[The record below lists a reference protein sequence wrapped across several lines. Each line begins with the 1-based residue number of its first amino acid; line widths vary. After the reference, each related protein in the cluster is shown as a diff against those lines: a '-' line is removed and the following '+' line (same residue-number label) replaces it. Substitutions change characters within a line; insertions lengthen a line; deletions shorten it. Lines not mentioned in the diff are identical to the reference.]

1 MRSHRRI
8 ALAFSTIALLATTA
22 CGSGDAIDDADD
34 AGDQPTEESSAATE
48 QGALTLSGQNFTEMQ
63 VMAAMY
69 EQVLTDAG
77 YDVTTK
83 LVTTRDIYLKQ
94 MSDGKVDV
102 VPEYLAGI
110 TDFLHIQANGENAKP
125 VSSNDPQATLDALEP
140 LAAQA
145 NITMLE
151 PSQATDQNAFFVT
164 KDFAAENNLE
174 TLSDLAKMDM
184 SITLA
189 APEDCAGRPD
199 CEGGLTEV
207 YGLNI
212 EKIIPT
218 GFGGAA
224 TLESVKDGE
233 SQLGETGT
241 TDGSLESQ
249 GLVLLEDDK
258 GIQPA
263 QNLTPAV
270 NSEFLDA
277 HPDVADALNELSA
290 TLTTED
296 LAQLNFAVDAE
307 RQKPADVAET
317 YLSDK
322 GLI

>member
-1 MRSHRRI
+1 M
-8 ALAFSTIALLATTA
+8 ALGTLALLATAA
-22 CGSGDAIDDADD
+22 CGGGEAIDNADD
-34 AGDQPTEESSAATE
+34 VGNEPTESSAATE
-48 QGALTLSGQNFTEMQ
+48 KGALTLSGQNFTEMQ

-69 EQVLTDAG
+69 EQVLTAAG

-83 LVTTRDIYLKQ
+83 LVTTRDIYIKQ
-94 MSDGKVDV
+94 MTDGKVDV

-125 VSSNDPQATLDALEP
+125 VSTNDPQATLEALEP
-140 LAAQA
+140 LAAEA

-164 KDFAAENNLE
+164 KEFAAENNLE
-174 TLSDLAKMDM
+174 TLSDLAALDM
-184 SITLA
+184 PITLA
-189 APEDCAGRPD
+189 APEDCAGRSD

-212 EKIIPT
+212 KEIIPT

-241 TDGSLESQ
+241 TDGSLEPQ

-277 HPDVADALNELSA
+277 HPDVAETLNELSA
-290 TLTTED
+290 TLTTDD
-296 LAQLNFAVDAE
+296 LAQLNLQVDAE
-307 RQKPADVAET
+307 RQKPADVAEA
-317 YLSDK
+317 YLSEQ

>member
-1 MRSHRRI
+1 MRSRRTIAI
-8 ALAFSTIALLATTA
+8 ALSSIALLATAA
-22 CGSGDAIDDADD
+22 CGDGGAIDDADD
-34 AGDQPTEESSAATE
+34 VGDEPTQESSAATD

-69 EQVLTDAG
+69 EQVLTAAG

-83 LVTTRDIYLKQ
+83 LVTTRDIYIKH

-110 TDFLHIQANGENAKP
+110 TDFLQIEANGENAKP

-140 LAAQA
+140 LAADA
-145 NITMLE
+145 NISVLE

-164 KDFAAENNLE
+164 KEFAADNNLE
-174 TLSDLAKMDM
+174 TLSDLAKMDTP
-184 SITLA
+184 ITLA
-189 APEDCAGRPD
+189 APEDCAGRSD
-199 CEGGLTEV
+199 CEAGLTDV
-207 YGLNI
+207 YGLDI
-212 EKIIPT
+212 AEIIPT

-241 TDGSLESQ
+241 TDGSLEPQ

-270 NSEFLDA
+270 NSQFLDT

-296 LAQLNFAVDAE
+296 LAQLNFQVDAE
-307 RQKPADVAET
+307 RQKPADVAEA

-322 GLI
+322 GLV